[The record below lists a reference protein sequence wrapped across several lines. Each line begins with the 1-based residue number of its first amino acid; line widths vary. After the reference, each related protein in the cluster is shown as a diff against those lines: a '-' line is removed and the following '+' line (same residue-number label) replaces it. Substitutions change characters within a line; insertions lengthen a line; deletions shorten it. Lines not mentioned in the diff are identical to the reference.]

1 MPSIP
6 LSKKQLLILGGGGA
20 LVLII
25 VIFIFSSLRPSDGGQ
40 EVTLTAWGFED
51 KNVFEVILGGYKT
64 LRPNVTI
71 SYEKIEENNY
81 EETLL
86 NALAA
91 GQGPDVFMIRN
102 RALPREKNKLTPAFP
117 QTFTLLN
124 LQEQFPQVVEQDFVS
139 EGQIY
144 SLPLYL
150 DTLALIYN
158 KSMLDQAG
166 IVAPPKTWDEFQK
179 IIPALRVLSPT
190 GQVLKAGAAIGGS
203 EKTVKNG
210 VNIVN
215 LLMLQNGVQM
225 TDEGLT
231 TAKFDSPEGRGA
243 GVSAFNFYLQFAN
256 AGSLYYT
263 WNESQPN
270 SLESFASGKTAMILG
285 YERNLR
291 EMRNKNPFLRASV
304 APAPQ
309 PLGSETAVSY
319 ADYVGLVASKQSQAS
334 NWGWDFIIY
343 ATTNLDIQRA
353 YLQTTGH
360 PPALRS
366 LIAEALS
373 KPELGVFAKQALTAR
388 SWYQADDQ
396 KIKEIF
402 NSAILSVITGQ
413 ASADKALKQAAD
425 QISQLMS
432 EIKKRDERELELEK

>member
-1 MPSIP
+1 MQF
-6 LSKKQLLILGGGGA
+6 SKKQILILGGGGA
-20 LVLII
+20 LALILI
-25 VIFIFSSLRPSDGGQ
+25 IFIFSNLRPSPTSQ

-51 KNVFEVILGGYKT
+51 RNVFEPILQGYKT

-71 SYEKIEENNY
+71 SYEKIEEVSY
-81 EETLL
+81 EDTLL

-102 RALPREKNKLTPAFP
+102 RALPREKNKLTPVLP

-124 LQEQFPQVVEQDFVS
+124 LQEQFPQAVEQDFVS
-139 EGQIY
+139 EGEVY
-144 SLPLYL
+144 ALPLFL
-150 DTLALIYN
+150 DSLALIYN
-158 KSMLDQAG
+158 KSMFDQAG

-179 IIPALRVLSPT
+179 IIPSLRVLSPT
-190 GQVLKAGAAIGGS
+190 GQVLKAGAAFGGS

-210 VNIVN
+210 VDIVN

-231 TAKFDSPEGRGA
+231 TAQFDSPEGRGA

-256 AGSLYYT
+256 AGSAYYT

-285 YERNLR
+285 YQKNLR
-291 EMRNKNPFLRASV
+291 EMRDKNPFLKAGV
-304 APAPQ
+304 ATVPQ
-309 PLGSETAVSY
+309 PPGSETAVSY
-319 ADYVGLVASKQSQAS
+319 ADYIGLAVSKQSRAS
-334 NWGWDFIIY
+334 SWGWDFIIY
-343 ATTNLDIQRA
+343 ATTNIDIQRV

-366 LIAEALS
+366 LITEALS
-373 KPELGVFAKQALTAR
+373 KPEFGVFAKQALTAR

-396 KIKEIF
+396 KIKEIW
-402 NSAILSVITGQ
+402 NGAITSVLTGQ
-413 ASADKALKQAAD
+413 AASDKALRQAEE
-425 QISQLMS
+425 QVSQLMGRG
-432 EIKKRDERELELEK
+432 K